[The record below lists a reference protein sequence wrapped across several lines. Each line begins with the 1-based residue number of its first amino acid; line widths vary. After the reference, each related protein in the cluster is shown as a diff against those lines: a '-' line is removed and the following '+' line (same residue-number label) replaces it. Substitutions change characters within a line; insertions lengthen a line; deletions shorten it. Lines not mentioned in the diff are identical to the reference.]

1 MVVNQRGRCA
11 CCGNE
16 RRKPRPLGLVAGLP
30 SDTAKLLVCRACR
43 EDILARCAATRDIR
57 VRLLLAVE
65 DAALLEGAD
74 PA

>member
-1 MVVNQRGRCA
+1 MTVRDRAPCA
-11 CCGNE
+11 YCGNE

-43 EDILARCAATRDIR
+43 EDILAKFASIRDIR

-65 DAALLEGAD
+65 DAALLSGA